1 MEIKG
6 TQSSGSGTP
15 PGGLVMVLRPMHRH
29 AGTHTVA
36 ILPSA
41 KSFGLA
47 LIRAFF
53 FCGLLRAGLSAL
65 STDTASKLDV
75 LGHDGD
81 TLGVDSAQVGVLEE
95 SDEVSLASLLEGH
108 HGGGLETQ
116 VGLEVLGDLADETL
130 EGELADKQLGGLL
143 VTPDLTESDG
153 SGPVSVGLL
162 DAPGGRSALPGRL
175 GGQLLTGGFASGGF
189 ASSLLRTCHF
199 SVCLS
204 TMQCRA
210 SARALFI

>member
-1 MEIKG
+1 MKESAATG
-6 TQSSGSGTP
+6 NQRTQRSGTA

-29 AGTHTVA
+29 AGTHTHTVA

-47 LIRAFF
+47 LRRAF

-116 VGLEVLGDLADETL
+116 VCLEVLGDLADETL

-162 DAPGGRSALPGRL
+162 DASGGRSALSGRL
-175 GGQLLTGGFASGGF
+175 GGQLLTGGFAAG
-189 ASSLLRTCHF
+189 
-199 SVCLS
+199 
-204 TMQCRA
+204 
-210 SARALFI
+210 